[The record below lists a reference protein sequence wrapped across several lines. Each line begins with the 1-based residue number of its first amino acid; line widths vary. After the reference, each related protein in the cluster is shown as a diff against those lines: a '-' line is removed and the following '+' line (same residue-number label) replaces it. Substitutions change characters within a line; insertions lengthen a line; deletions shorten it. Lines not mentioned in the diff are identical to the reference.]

1 MQPWDLV
8 AVLAAFGAIGWF
20 VKVMLSGDGER
31 HEEEDARAFFD
42 RNGHWPD
49 EDPAAAT
56 EQWARR
62 D

>member
-1 MQPWDLV
+1 MQPWDWAVVIAAV
-8 AVLAAFGAIGWF
+8 AAVGGFVRVL
-20 VKVMLSGDGER
+20 LSGDDER

-42 RNGHWPD
+42 RNGHGPD